1 MPINNERFIFAP
13 GNQWIKEK
21 DAGPYFGLPA
31 AWRRFIFQILTNR
44 EFAVYS
50 YVSSV
55 MDPIAIAYPTP
66 EQIAEDMGI
75 RTRSVIVDALK
86 TLVDL
91 GFLLAG
97 PEPRPGRM
105 GKRTIYQ
112 RPLPHHTLYTLLELG
127 KIDFDLFPTSN
138 RERVG
143 ELTKASDDVVRA
155 SLKKLLGDDVYLGY
169 ASLRDPERRKRILK
183 TALAAHVKSI
193 VDIKTREIE
202 AKRVEAGIANFV
214 GELPEWMRTI
224 IAEEHPDSPA
234 AVKTP
239 F

>member
-1 MPINNERFIFAP
+1 MFA
-13 GNQWIKEK
+13 
-21 DAGPYFGLPA
+21 
-31 AWRRFIFQILTNR
+31 LTTDQCDH
-44 EFAVYS
+44 A
-50 YVSSV
+50 
-55 MDPIAIAYPTP
+55 
-66 EQIAEDMGI
+66 
-75 RTRSVIVDALK
+75 
-86 TLVDL
+86 
-91 GFLLAG
+91 LAG
-97 PEPRPGRM
+97 VT
-105 GKRTIYQ
+105 K
-112 RPLPHHTLYTLLELG
+112 TLYTLLELG
-127 KIDFDLFPTSN
+127 KINVDLFPTSN

-183 TALAAHVKSI
+183 TALAAHVKNI